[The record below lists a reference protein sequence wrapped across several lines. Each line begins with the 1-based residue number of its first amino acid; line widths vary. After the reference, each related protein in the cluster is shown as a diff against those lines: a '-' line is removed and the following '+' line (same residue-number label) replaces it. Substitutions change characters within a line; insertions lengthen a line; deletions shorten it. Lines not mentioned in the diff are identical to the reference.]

1 MRNKPGK
8 KLKVGGIILAA
19 GMSKRMRS
27 NKLLVPLGARPLI
40 AYVLDVSMRSGLSD
54 LVLVAGKEVCE
65 FASEL
70 CCERVKIVLNRSPE
84 AGMAHS
90 VHLGVRSLGDV
101 LGAMLILADQPFL
114 RPFVID
120 TLIEAFE
127 RDPERIVA
135 PLIRGRRS
143 QPTLFPKAMF
153 SELLEV
159 SGDMGG
165 RTVVVSHPEL
175 FTGVE
180 LAEW

>member
-1 MRNKPGK
+1 
-8 KLKVGGIILAA
+8 
-19 GMSKRMRS
+19 
-27 NKLLVPLGARPLI
+27 
-40 AYVLDVSMRSGLSD
+40 
-54 LVLVAGKEVCE
+54 
-65 FASEL
+65 
-70 CCERVKIVLNRSPE
+70 
-84 AGMAHS
+84 
-90 VHLGVRSLGDV
+90 
-101 LGAMLILADQPFL
+101 MLILADQPFL

-180 LAEW
+180 LAERDDDMDVDTPEDLARAKGIIHE